1 MRMSTNK
8 ERRLRARM
16 MENKYPR
23 ECVSDLNYFMAP
35 GLIGRGSVL
44 SLLGRKDETRTS
56 VRKEEQIIYDGDDK
70 HEE

>member
-1 MRMSTNK
+1 
-8 ERRLRARM
+8 
-16 MENKYPR
+16 
-23 ECVSDLNYFMAP
+23 MAP

-44 SLLGRKDETRTS
+44 SLLGSEDETRTS